1 MKKLMLA
8 VAAVSMIGA
17 CSTNGDST
25 LEEMLFGEKSVKTA
39 VPTYRNTPGED
50 INIVEVDVDVEPED
64 DEDVIVDI
72 APGTYQLPTRSERY
86 ALYAPLP
93 EIYAIPAT
101 RATNK
106 MLDETREFYEQNGD
120 TFLFITDLKKGDRQ
134 LPDGIYK
141 AEQTTRKIIE
151 GSKTFKVVGNKDEA
165 DYILETAIDNAGTPE
180 EPILVYRMIL
190 LDKDNKKINEW
201 VEMVRRVNNDDRSW
215 W

>member
-1 MKKLMLA
+1 MLA

-64 DEDVIVDI
+64 DEDVIVDN

-151 GSKTFKVVGNKDEA
+151 GSKTFK
-165 DYILETAIDNAGTPE
+165 AGTPE